1 MIPPH
6 EFSYN
11 VSECPIPQILQRV
24 LGRGGGGPQGL
35 PEPSPLKSAAPGT
48 FYFFLMV
55 PGPHMAPDPPGVR
68 QVLLLPS
75 QTFPGWQ
82 AL

>member
-11 VSECPIPQILQRV
+11 VPECPILPNSPEGFRK
-24 LGRGGGGPQGL
+24 GGGGPQGL
-35 PEPSPLKSAAPGT
+35 PEPSRLKSAAPGT

-55 PGPHMAPDPPGVR
+55 PGPHMAPNPPGVR